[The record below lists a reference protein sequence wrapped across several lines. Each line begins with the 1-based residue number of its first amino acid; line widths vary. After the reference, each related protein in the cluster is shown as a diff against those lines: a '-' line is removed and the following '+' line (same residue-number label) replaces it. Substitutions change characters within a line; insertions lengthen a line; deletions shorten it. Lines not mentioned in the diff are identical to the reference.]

1 MSLPARARA
10 SLAALIRR
18 TGRIGRVGRVGGAFV
33 AGGLIAF
40 AACNAC
46 GRKGDAAD
54 PNVASGENGQSGEG
68 ASGAIHASRTSVAAD
83 ASVTAVR
90 DVAMWTSARSG
101 QTEDLATLATHEGA
115 AGLIEAAADP
125 ELHVTALR
133 AMAYARGWA
142 QLPYLASAAG
152 GRDDDEARIALLSA
166 VELGARPRRSEDV
179 EDETELREGC
189 EKLGALARDVE
200 RARDRRVLAL
210 RALRMLPCPK
220 QDLPTDLDAK

>member
-1 MSLPARARA
+1 MRPPATTVGARVK
-10 SLAALIRR
+10 ALLV
-18 TGRIGRVGRVGGAFV
+18 GRIGRVGGSFI

-46 GRKGDAAD
+46 GRKGGSD
-54 PNVASGENGQSGEG
+54 PNVASSDGDQEG
-68 ASGAIHASRTSVAAD
+68 RTASETHASRTSAAPDAGVA
-83 ASVTAVR
+83 AVR
-90 DVAMWTSARSG
+90 DVAMWASARGG

-115 AGLIEAAADP
+115 AGLVEAAADP

-142 QLPYLASAAG
+142 QLPYLATTAT
-152 GRDDDEARIALLSA
+152 GRDDDEARIALSSA

-179 EDETELREGC
+179 EDEAELREGC

-200 RARDRRVLAL
+200 RAKDRRILAL

-220 QDLPTDLDAK
+220 QDLPTDLDAR

>member
-1 MSLPARARA
+1 MAPLATTLGARVK
-10 SLAALIRR
+10 ALLL
-18 TGRIGRVGRVGGAFV
+18 GRVGRVGGSFIV
-33 AGGLIAF
+33 GGLIAF

-46 GRKGDAAD
+46 GRKGGSD
-54 PNVASGENGQSGEG
+54 PNVATGEG
-68 ASGAIHASRTSVAAD
+68 DEDGRAATEAHPSRTVATPD
-83 ASVTAVR
+83 AGVAAVR
-90 DVAMWTSARSG
+90 DVAMWASARGG

-142 QLPYLASAAG
+142 QLPYLATAAT
-152 GRDDDEARIALLSA
+152 GRDDEEARIALSSA

-179 EDETELREGC
+179 EDEAELREGC

-200 RARDRRVLAL
+200 RAKERRVLAL

-220 QDLPTDLDAK
+220 QELPTDLDAR